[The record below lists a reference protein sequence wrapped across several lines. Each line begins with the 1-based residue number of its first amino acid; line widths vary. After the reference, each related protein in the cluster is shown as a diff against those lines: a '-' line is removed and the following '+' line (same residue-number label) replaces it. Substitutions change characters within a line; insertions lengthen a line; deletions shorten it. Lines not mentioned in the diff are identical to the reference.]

1 MNSFDTVFVQFF
13 DYKANLIFSRDMISN
28 FRKSVQMLND
38 KSSERVIIFR
48 FQFCSEIVIEVIQI
62 HRTFYNIFLIIDFLD
77 QLFFCFIVFIADLTY
92 NLLQNTTTWLTST
105 EVVTV
110 PTPPGTGVMAST
122 TGSASPKRTS
132 PQSLPSSLTWMP
144 TSTTT

>member
-1 MNSFDTVFVQFF
+1 MIVQNQSSFVVLKSVVVFLESGICFWRQIHMNSFDTVFVQFF

-92 NLLQNTTTWLTST
+92 NLLQNIF
-105 EVVTV
+105 
-110 PTPPGTGVMAST
+110 
-122 TGSASPKRTS
+122 
-132 PQSLPSSLTWMP
+132 QSNDTRSLSILVQWQY
-144 TSTTT
+144 